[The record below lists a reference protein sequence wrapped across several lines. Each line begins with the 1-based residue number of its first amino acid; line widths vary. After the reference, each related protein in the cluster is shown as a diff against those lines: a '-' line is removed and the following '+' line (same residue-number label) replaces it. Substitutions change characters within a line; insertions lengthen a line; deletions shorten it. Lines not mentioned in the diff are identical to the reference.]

1 MMDQDDEFFWVIL
14 TIAILFLIMF
24 EVYLWA

>member
-1 MMDQDDEFFWVIL
+1 MMNQDDEFFWVIL

>member
-24 EVYLWA
+24 EVYLWV